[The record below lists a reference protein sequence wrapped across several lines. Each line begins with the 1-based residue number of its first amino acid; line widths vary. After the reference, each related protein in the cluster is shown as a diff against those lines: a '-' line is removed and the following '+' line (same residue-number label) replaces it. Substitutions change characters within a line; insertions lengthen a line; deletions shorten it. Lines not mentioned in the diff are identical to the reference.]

1 MFLIGFI
8 HYYFT
13 TDVASDQTMA
23 LIVSPCGL
31 ISGVVATVT
40 KRQHTCTVHQNKVPL
55 MAIQCSFWVGI
66 INGIRQVPG
75 NG

>member
-31 ISGVVATVT
+31 VSGVVATVT
-40 KRQHTCTVHQNKVPL
+40 KRQHTCMVHQNKVPL
-55 MAIQCSFWVGI
+55 MTIQCSIWVDI

>member
-23 LIVSPCGL
+23 LIVLPGGL

-55 MAIQCSFWVGI
+55 MAILCSFWVGI
-66 INGIRQVPG
+66 INGIWHVPG